1 MTVGS
6 AFVATEE
13 IVAVIEDC
21 TPICDGY
28 TMMTPPPLAIGY
40 SGKIFMVYLAFCPA
54 PVVFA
59 LNSAFFIVFG
69 VFIKTVTGFASVFNE
84 DTMPSWASVIKTS
97 KEDERLVVWGFWI
110 PLMVRRKGCKGLMPR
125 RGDLI
130 VNCNLIELSMK
141 A

>member
-1 MTVGS
+1 
-6 AFVATEE
+6 
-13 IVAVIEDC
+13 
-21 TPICDGY
+21 
-28 TMMTPPPLAIGY
+28 
-40 SGKIFMVYLAFCPA
+40 MVYLAFCPA

-97 KEDERLVVWGFWI
+97 KEEERLVVWVFWI

-130 VNCNLIELSMK
+130 VNCNLMELSMN